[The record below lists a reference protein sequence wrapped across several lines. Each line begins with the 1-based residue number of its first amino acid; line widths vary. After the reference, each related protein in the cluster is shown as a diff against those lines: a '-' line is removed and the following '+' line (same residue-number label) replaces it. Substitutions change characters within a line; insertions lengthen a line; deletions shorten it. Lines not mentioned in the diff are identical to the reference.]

1 MNNTSSAVEESPDTI
16 TFSTTI
22 QVTLIVILGVA
33 FPLGL
38 FMELYLILK
47 LLIKGGRR
55 LWDIL
60 TLALEE

>member
-1 MNNTSSAVEESPDTI
+1 MNNTSSTVMESPDTI
-16 TFSTTI
+16 TFSGTM
-22 QVTLIVILGVA
+22 QVTLIVVLGVA

-38 FMELYLILK
+38 LAELYLILK

-60 TLALEE
+60 TLALEA